1 MKMQPEIKKAEVLSG
16 ISFTAKNAVECK
28 VPIKEEETLEEVCS
42 LGRVSI
48 NYIDCEQGEVRYGGK
63 VVFSVSYGVSELKK
77 AEVGVEF
84 SYKTQV
90 EGVAEGDQITA
101 DAWLENVKLSVVNG
115 LPTVTGAVVLK
126 GRVEK
131 GVEFDYIRQCDGLCV
146 KKEEIENSL
155 LCGVEK
161 KSFNI
166 EEEFDTQIIIGEV
179 LSHVE
184 TVKVL
189 SVLSGIG
196 AVAVSGEIELGMV
209 VLPVDGTPTYHKQV
223 IPFRHEHEIQKVMPD
238 LISISTASLSDA
250 NLKIVVDKNKEKST
264 VFMSADINLITRL
277 YENKNLSYITDA
289 YSLSKELSFEK
300 STKKACTVCAQ
311 RYVDE
316 KFEQSGISKSF
327 ENSRL
332 VAPLFAKIEQ
342 IDIKNEQGEVEISG
356 VLEVSF
362 LLKSESGYNTQSSN
376 VPFTIKDKTSCD
388 KVSISSYSVT
398 DLSASLDGGGITVS
412 YKISVLLEERCE
424 KTFTYICNIEEVKD
438 KEINLSAI
446 SVCIPSANDTL
457 WELSKA
463 LGVPQDEI
471 LKLNPNLTFPL
482 TGEERVIVYRELK

>member
-1 MKMQPEIKKAEVLSG
+1 MKMQSEIKKAEVLSG

-28 VPIKEEETLEEVCS
+28 VPIKEEETLEAICS

-63 VVFSVSYGVSELKK
+63 VVFTVSYGVSELKK
-77 AEVGVEF
+77 TEVGVEF

-90 EGVAEGDQITA
+90 EGVENGDQITA
-101 DAWLENVKLSVVNG
+101 DAFLENVKLSVVNG

-131 GVEFDYIRQCDGLCV
+131 GLEFDYIRQCDGLCV
-146 KKEEIENSL
+146 KKEEVENSL
-155 LCGVEK
+155 PCGVERK
-161 KSFNI
+161 TFTI

-209 VLPVDGTPTYHKQV
+209 ILPVDGTPTYHKQV

-264 VFMSADINLITRL
+264 VFMSAEINLLTRL
-277 YENKNLSYITDA
+277 YENKNVSYITDA

-300 STKKACTVCAQ
+300 STKKAHVVYAQ
-311 RYVDE
+311 RYLDA

-342 IDIKNEQGEVEISG
+342 IDIKNENGEVDISG

-362 LLKSESGYNTQSSN
+362 LLKGESGYATQSSN
-376 VPFTIKDKTSCD
+376 LPFNIKDKTSCD
-388 KVSISSYSVT
+388 KVCLSSYSVT
-398 DLSASLDGGGITVS
+398 DLSASVDGGGITVS

-424 KTFTYICNIEEVKD
+424 KYFTYVYNIEEVSD
-438 KEINLSAI
+438 KEINSSAI

-463 LGVPQDEI
+463 LGVSEEEI

-482 TGEERVIVYRELK
+482 TGDERVIVYRELK

>member
-1 MKMQPEIKKAEVLSG
+1 MSMQPEIKKAEVLSG
-16 ISFTAKNAVECK
+16 ISFIAKNAVECK
-28 VPIKEEETLEEVCS
+28 VNIKEEETLEEICAQ
-42 LGRVSI
+42 GRVSI
-48 NYIDCEQGEVRYGGK
+48 NYIDCQNGEVRYGGK
-63 VVFSVSYGVSELKK
+63 VVFSISYGVNELKK

-90 EGVAEGDQITA
+90 EGVMEGDYATA
-101 DAWLENVKLSVVNG
+101 DCWLENVKLSVVNG

-131 GVEFDYIRQCDGLCV
+131 GVEFDYIRQCDDICV
-146 KKEEIENSL
+146 KKEDVENSL

-161 KSFNI
+161 KTFNI
-166 EEEFDTQIIIGEV
+166 EEEFDTQIVIGEV

-196 AVAVSGEIELGMV
+196 AVAVSGEIELGML

-264 VFMSADINLITRL
+264 VFLSADINLLTRL

-300 STKKACTVCAQ
+300 STKKACQVFSQ
-311 RYVDE
+311 RYIEE
-316 KFEQSGISKSF
+316 KFEQGGISKSF

-332 VAPLFAKIEQ
+332 IAPLFAKIEQ
-342 IDIKNEQGEVEISG
+342 IDIKTENGEVEISG
-356 VLEVSF
+356 VLEV
-362 LLKSESGYNTQSSN
+362 LILMQSESGYTKQSSN
-376 VPFTIKDKTSCD
+376 LPFTIKDKTDCD
-388 KVSISSYSVT
+388 KVCLSSYSVT
-398 DLSASLDGGGITVS
+398 DLSANVDGGGITVS

-424 KTFTYICNIEEVKD
+424 KPFTYVYKIEEVKD

-463 LGVPQDEI
+463 LGVSEDEI

-482 TGEERVIVYRELK
+482 TGDERVVVYRELK